1 MSGGKLSLPLLL
13 LAAAAVCLAEEPH
26 VFPGDEA
33 WANPVGVRV
42 SGEEFL
48 LDQAY
53 AGDYMSRSFNYNGNL
68 DDGTLFAIHL
78 SQWRYGILNGW
89 VIAFLAVAADGQV
102 YVHEGRLRE
111 KTVSMG
117 GSRYRVDFAEG
128 WLEGEEGESRIRL
141 ELGGLGCDLAVSG
154 ILPPWKPG
162 DGQAFFPSSR
172 QAFTRLA
179 VPSPWAAVRGWLRL
193 GCRLVASSGQC
204 YADRSLHTYP
214 LRDFTNRTF
223 YFRTFSPV
231 SVAPGERWM
240 LCLQVYETH
249 SIHGSLR
256 MPLLLLARGQEWVFT
271 ARDFTT
277 ELLDASGEDPETYPL
292 PHPLRLAARCAGY
305 ELEGEFVVTRLFHV
319 SEIEQKLPGLL
330 RGLAT
335 VFFKRPVL
343 YRLQG
348 HFRGTLHGPQGLR
361 VDLLLPGQGN
371 YAVFSE

>member
-1 MSGGKLSLPLLL
+1 MSGGKISLPLLL
-13 LAAAAVCLAEEPH
+13 LAAAAVCIAEEPH
-26 VFPGDEA
+26 VFPGQEA
-33 WANPVGVRV
+33 WDNPDAVTV

-48 LDQAY
+48 LDQDY
-53 AGDYMSRSFNYNGNL
+53 AGGYMSRGFNFLGNL
-68 DDGTLFAIHL
+68 DDGTLFAIYL
-78 SQWRYGILNGW
+78 AQWRYGILNGW

-111 KTVSMG
+111 KAVSMC
-117 GSRYRVDFAEG
+117 GSRYRVDFMEG

-141 ELGGLGCDLAVSG
+141 ELKDLSCDLAVSG

-193 GCRLVASSGQC
+193 GGRLVAGSGQC

-249 SIHGSLR
+249 SIHGFLR

-271 ARDFTT
+271 TRDFTT
-277 ELLDASGEDPETYPL
+277 EQLDAGGEDPETCPL
-292 PHPLRLAARCAGY
+292 PRPLRLAARCAGY
-305 ELEGEFVVTRLFHV
+305 ELEGEFVVTRLYHV
-319 SEIEQKLPGLL
+319 SDIFEQLPKLL
-330 RGLAT
+330 RGLAAA
-335 VFFKRPVL
+335 FFKRPVL

-348 HFRGTLHGPQGLR
+348 YFRGTLQGPQGFR
-361 VDLLLPGQGN
+361 ENLLLPGQGN